1 MGREPKVAA
10 KPKKRTAPAK
20 TAKKWEGDDGPG
32 TLRPVDTHIGSRLR
46 LRRTL
51 LGMSQEALGDAVGL
65 TFQQIQKY
73 EKGTNRM
80 GASRFF
86 QISLALGVPISF
98 FFEEMPGDVEATDGR
113 RVVLPEDGS
122 QSEGRDDIMLRRETM
137 EFVRAYG
144 GIKDP
149 KVQKEFEKM
158 VESAGTLTD

>member
-1 MGREPKVAA
+1 MGRKPRTVA
-10 KPKKRTAPAK
+10 KPKKRTAPTKK
-20 TAKKWEGDDGPG
+20 TKKLVSDLGPG
-32 TLRPVDTHIGSRLR
+32 TLRPVDIHVGSRLR

-51 LGMSQEALGDAVGL
+51 LGMSQETLGDVVGL

-73 EKGTNRM
+73 EKGANRM
-80 GASRFF
+80 GASRLFE
-86 QISLALGVPISF
+86 ISQALNVPISY
-98 FFEEMPGDVEATDGR
+98 FFEEMPGDVEATGGR

-137 EFVRAYG
+137 EFIRAYG

-158 VESAGTLTD
+158 VESSGTLTD

>member
-1 MGREPKVAA
+1 MGRKPRAAA
-10 KPKKRTAPAK
+10 KPKMRTAPAK
-20 TAKKWEGDDGPG
+20 KKMERDAGPG
-32 TLRPVDTHIGSRLR
+32 TPRLVDIHVGSRVR

-51 LGMSQEALGDAVGL
+51 LGMSQGALGEAVGL

-80 GASRFF
+80 GASRLF
-86 QISLALGVPISF
+86 QISQILNVPIRY
-98 FFEEMPGDVEATDGR
+98 FFEEMPGDVEATYGR